1 MANERWYVLRVRS
14 GFAPVV
20 AEKLRRLN
28 LVAIFAYRRST
39 THRKTVLRKP
49 ISGDYVY
56 CRFATKKRR
65 DIRWIPGVLDILDA
79 PSSIAVDSRL
89 THQTRS

>member
-20 AEKLRRLN
+20 AQKLRRLN
-28 LVAIFAYRRST
+28 LVAIFAYSRST
-39 THRKTVLRKP
+39 THRKTFLQNP
-49 ISGDYVY
+49 ISSDYVY
-56 CRFATKKRR
+56 CRFSAKQRR

-79 PSSIAVDSRL
+79 PSSIAID
-89 THQTRS
+89 